1 MDPDDRRRICV
12 LGHSMWQ
19 SHTFGPASLTGLI
32 PESPGIHA
40 AVESTIYA
48 RCVEADKRSRAARA
62 ALRSGVGRAPARSHF
77 RAIGIDPDRLDG
89 PIVGIASS
97 WTATM
102 PCNLNLRRLADRA
115 AAAVTEAGGVPLT
128 FNTIA
133 VSDNQS
139 QATPGMRASLVSREV
154 IADSIE
160 LMVDAHDFDA
170 VLCMVGCDKTVPGAL
185 MALARV
191 DRPAVVLSSGPM
203 LAGRTS
209 NGRALTIQ
217 DMWEAVGAHER
228 GRLSREELDMLERT
242 ACPGPG
248 YCSGNFTANTMAIA
262 VDFLG
267 LGVTGDGMIPAAH
280 VDEKDAAAAR
290 AGSLVVSLARRGTT
304 ARTFLDRRAIE
315 NAMAGVV
322 ASGGSTNGFLH
333 LLAIAHEAGVD
344 VSLDDL
350 AEISARTPVI
360 ADLAPGGPWVAEDLH
375 RVGGPAALI
384 RELLRVDALDGSAPT
399 VDGRTLDAV
408 ASDAPAADGEVIGAF
423 KPRGSLYALRGN
435 LAPYGAVLKLAGTER
450 RRQSGPARVF
460 DDEHSCIAAVRA
472 GEVNEGEVLVVRYEG
487 PAGGPGMRE
496 MLGLTASVVGAGL
509 GESVALV
516 TDGRFSG
523 ATRGLMVGHVSPEAA
538 RGGPLAAVQDGDLVT
553 IDLDAGRL
561 DVALSDEELD
571 RRLGELTPWEP
582 RFTRGVY
589 ARYAAEV
596 GSASEGAV
604 LSAPQLVPQHHA

>member
-1 MDPDDRRRICV
+1 M
-12 LGHSMWQ
+12 
-19 SHTFGPASLTGLI
+19 
-32 PESPGIHA
+32 
-40 AVESTIYA
+40 
-48 RCVEADKRSRAARA
+48 
-62 ALRSGVGRAPARSHF
+62 
-77 RAIGIDPDRLDG
+77 GIDPERLDG
-89 PIVGIASS
+89 PIVGIAST
-97 WTATM
+97 WTGTM

-115 AAAVTEAGGVPLT
+115 ASAVTEAGGVPLI

-139 QATPGMRASLVSREV
+139 QATLGMRASLVSREV

-160 LMVDAHDFDA
+160 LIVDAHDFDS
-170 VLCMVGCDKTVPGAL
+170 VLCLVGCDKTVPAAV
-185 MALARV
+185 MALARI
-191 DRPAVVLSSGPM
+191 DRPGLVLSGGPM
-203 LAGRTS
+203 LAGRA

-228 GRLSREELDMLERT
+228 GRLARDELDTLERL

-248 YCSGNFTANTMAIA
+248 YCSGNFTANTMTIA
-262 VDFLG
+262 VDLLG
-267 LGVTGDGMIPAAH
+267 IAVIGDGLIPAAH
-280 VDEKDAAAAR
+280 VEDKDAAAAR
-290 AGSLVVSLARRGTT
+290 AGTLAVSLAERGTT
-304 ARTFLDRRAIE
+304 ARAFLDRRAIE
-315 NAMAGVV
+315 NAMVGVV

-333 LLAIAHEAGVD
+333 LLAIAHEAEVE

-360 ADLAPGGPWVAEDLH
+360 ADLAPSGRWVAEDLY
-375 RVGGPAALI
+375 RVGGTATLI
-384 RELLRVDALDGSAPT
+384 RELVLDGCLNGEAPT
-399 VDGRTLDAV
+399 VDGRTLAEV
-408 ASDAPAADGEVIGAF
+408 GADAPPADGEVIGSF

-435 LAPYGAVLKLAGTER
+435 LAPDGAVVKLAGTER
-450 RRQSGPARVF
+450 RSQSGPARVF
-460 DDEHSCIAAVRA
+460 DDEQSCIEAVRA
-472 GEVNEGEVLVVRYEG
+472 GRVNEGEVLIVRYEG

-496 MLGLTASVVGAGL
+496 MLGLTASVVGAAL

-538 RGGPLAAVQDGDLVT
+538 RGGPIAAVADGDLVT
-553 IDLDAGRL
+553 INLDTGRL
-561 DVALSDEELD
+561 DVDLAEEELT
-571 RRLGELTPWEP
+571 RRLAVLAAPRP

-604 LSAPQLVPQHHA
+604 LLPRTPESSTRFV